1 MCVPSH
7 LNLVRLFATLRTVAR
22 QVPLFM
28 GFSREEQFSKLP
40 RPPAE
45 DLPDPGIEP
54 MSPATPVLQADSL
67 LLRHW
72 GSLGNELSQD
82 LKIFDELHTKTLLL

>member
-54 MSPATPVLQADSL
+54 MSSVSPVLQADSL
-67 LLRHW
+67 LLSHQ
-72 GSLGNELSQD
+72 GSPGSYYSPHFTDWAMRLREGG
-82 LKIFDELHTKTLLL
+82 